1 MAKSSPSAPAVVT
14 ARCRFWTIHL
24 ALVPRDVLDDLL
36 TAVATSPWAL
46 PLLFALVFGD
56 AFLIVIPGEAAV
68 TALAALSV
76 VHGRPPTAAVVAV
89 AAVAAFSGDAACYA
103 IGRTVGVD
111 RWKWSRA
118 PRVVAMR
125 AWAKRRLARS
135 TAAIVFTARFIPFAR
150 IAVNITAGAERLP
163 APRYLGL
170 CALAA
175 CAWATYQSFI
185 GAAIARLFPGYPV
198 AAVVISIAVA
208 LLVGWAL
215 DAALAR
221 RIAPDDR

>member
-1 MAKSSPSAPAVVT
+1 M
-14 ARCRFWTIHL
+14 I
-24 ALVPRDVLDDLL
+24 DDLL

-56 AFLIVIPGEAAV
+56 AFLVVIPGEAAV

-76 VHGRPPTAAVVAV
+76 VHGQPPIAAVVAV
-89 AAVAAFSGDAACYA
+89 AAIAAFSGDAACYT
-103 IGRTVGVD
+103 IGRTIGVD
-111 RWKWSRA
+111 RWRWSRA
-118 PRVVAMR
+118 PRVVSMR

-135 TAAIVFTARFIPFAR
+135 TAAVVFTARFIPFAR
-150 IAVNITAGAERLP
+150 IAVNLTAGAERLP

-175 CAWATYQSFI
+175 CAWAVYQSFI
-185 GAAIARLFPGYPV
+185 GAAIARLLPAYPV
-198 AAVVISIAVA
+198 AAVLISIAIA

-215 DAALAR
+215 DAVLTR
-221 RIAPDDR
+221 RFAPGTR